1 MAADSQVGIDETRP
15 TIRAGVRVVVMLV
28 RPHLGPFAVA
38 VIGAAVFAAG
48 TVLSA
53 TILGWI
59 TDEIVVATFDGADV
73 GTGRTVWAGAAAV
86 LAIACI
92 RAVGVVS
99 RRYFAGMTSERA
111 ERWAREGLARQ
122 YLGQPMSWLR
132 TIPTGR
138 LIAHVDA
145 DSRVLVEALHPLP
158 FSIGVIVLAV
168 LAAVRLFVIDPL
180 VAVVALLVF
189 PLMIIVNTIYSRVVE
204 KPLATQQERV
214 AEVAGIAHE
223 SFEGALIVKTLGRHQ
238 PEVDRFD
245 QAAAGLEDRRRAV
258 GYIRTY
264 MDAALS
270 ALPLVATLVVV
281 MLGGYRVRAGAMS
294 AGDVVEVAALFSA
307 LAIPMLVFGFLLESL
322 IPTVVA
328 WNRLR
333 PVVEADIPR
342 PGDDLVE
349 LPEGPLGVAVH
360 GLSYAFPDQVD
371 DPVLTNVDLE
381 VATGE
386 MVAIVGPTGS
396 GKSTLCAAI
405 AGVLDEVADVVE
417 IGGLPLLAI
426 DAVSRTNR
434 VAYVF
439 QEAFL
444 FAGTIRHNV
453 DIRGERTD
461 AEVLEA
467 CEAAA
472 LGEWI
477 DELPAGLDTII
488 GERGV
493 TVSGGQRQRIALA
506 RALIGESG
514 LVILDDAT
522 SAVDTVVEERILSA
536 LRSAAGATMLIV
548 AHRLST
554 IERADRVIHLV
565 DGEVVGVGEHQ
576 ELLASPEYRELVMA
590 YAEAAADV

>member
-1 MAADSQVGIDETRP
+1 
-15 TIRAGVRVVVMLV
+15 MLV
-28 RPHLGPFAVA
+28 RPHLAPFAVS
-38 VIGAAVFAAG
+38 VTGAAVFAAG

-53 TILGWI
+53 AVLGWV
-59 TDEIVVATFDGADV
+59 TDEVVVETFAGGSS
-73 GTGRTVWAGAAAV
+73 GTGNTVWAGVAAIV
-86 LAIACI
+86 SIAFI

-111 ERWAREGLARQ
+111 ERWTRHGLARQ

-168 LAAVRLFVIDPL
+168 LSAVRLFVIDPV
-180 VAVVALLVF
+180 VALIALLVF
-189 PLMIIVNTIYSRVVE
+189 PLMVMVNTIYSRVVE
-204 KPLATQQERV
+204 KPLATQQACV
-214 AEVAGIAHE
+214 AKVAGIAHE

-238 PEVDRFD
+238 AEVDRFD
-245 QAAAGLEDRRRAV
+245 RAAAELQDRRRVV
-258 GYIRTY
+258 GYIRTF

-281 MLGGYRVRAGAMS
+281 IIGAYRVRAGAMT

-322 IPTVVA
+322 IPSVVA

-333 PVVEADIPR
+333 PVIEAELPH
-342 PGDDLVE
+342 PSDDLVP
-349 LPEGPLGVAVH
+349 LPEGPLGVAVQ
-360 GLSYAFPDQVD
+360 GLSYAFPDQID
-371 DPVLTNVDLE
+371 DPVLSNVDVTVE
-381 VATGE
+381 TGE
-386 MVAIVGPTGS
+386 MMAIVGPTGS

-417 IGGLPLLAI
+417 VGGLPLLAV
-426 DAVSRTNR
+426 DPVSRTDR

-453 DIRGERTD
+453 DIRSARTD
-461 AEVLEA
+461 TEVLDA
-467 CEAAA
+467 CRAAA

-477 DELPAGLDTII
+477 ESLPNGLDTII

-522 SAVDTVVEERILSA
+522 SAVDTVVEERILNA
-536 LRSAAGATMLIV
+536 LRSETGATMVIV

-554 IERADRVIHLV
+554 IERADRVVHLV
-565 DGEVVGVGEHQ
+565 DGEIAGIGTHAD
-576 ELLASPEYRELVMA
+576 LLGSPDYHELVMA